1 MGRSAVGPGN
11 LLHPPVS
18 WKWQTTHTHETAA
31 TWLPK
36 ENMNK
41 ADREANVEGQKLKGP
56 HSCTE
61 NYRPLGT
68 VERESHPSPGM
79 SRYLVILCQV
89 VSPDT
94 VCA

>member
-18 WKWQTTHTHETAA
+18 WKWQATHTHETAA

-41 ADREANVEGQKLKGP
+41 ADREANKEGQKLRGP
-56 HSCTE
+56 TPVQ
-61 NYRPLGT
+61 RTIG
-68 VERESHPSPGM
+68 R
-79 SRYLVILCQV
+79 
-89 VSPDT
+89 
-94 VCA
+94 